1 MEINK
6 TTYVIYNQFR
16 SDTALSW
23 ATRFHQVSA
32 TASLPALALLP
43 ESADSGKTQKSIDK
57 SVKDNLNNL
66 KSFKS
71 SVGNRQ
77 STSDDTTTGLKRSHS
92 TMSKTSLS
100 RNSIVEKNKT
110 NLSIKQNVER
120 DQKEQRNQIV
130 NKVLMVQILQVV
142 ILMGLF

>member
-1 MEINK
+1 M
-6 TTYVIYNQFR
+6 
-16 SDTALSW
+16 SW

-43 ESADSGKTQKSIDK
+43 EPTDSGKTQKSIDK

-71 SVGNRQ
+71 NVGNRQ
-77 STSDDTTTGLKRSHS
+77 TTSDATMTGLKRSHS
-92 TMSKTSLS
+92 TMSKSSLS

-110 NLSIKQNVER
+110 NLNIKKNVER
-120 DQKEQRNQIV
+120 DEKEQRNQIV
-130 NKVLMVQILQVV
+130 NKVLITH
-142 ILMGLF
+142 LF